1 MAIEVL
7 LVREGAKLG
16 AADSLS
22 AELIAG
28 IKAHETVTAT
38 IRRPRNPGH
47 HRKLWAL
54 LTAVFENQNSF
65 ATTEDMLS
73 AIKIATGLFDTGKTI
88 EGIPW
93 VSPRSIS
100 FTAMDQHSFEQWYEK
115 AIEVILTKIL
125 PNMQRPELDVRIHEI
140 LDGYNR

>member
-7 LVREGAKLG
+7 LIREGTKLG

-47 HRKLWAL
+47 HRKLFAL
-54 LTAVFENQNSF
+54 LKVVFEAQQTF
-65 ATTEDMLS
+65 ATIDQLLGALKLS
-73 AIKIATGLFDTGKTI
+73 IGLFDTGLTI
-88 EGIPW
+88 DKVPY
-93 VSPRSIS
+93 VVPRSIS
-100 FTAMDQHSFEQWYEK
+100 FTAMDQNQFTVVYDK
-115 AIEVILTKIL
+115 MVDVILTKIL
-125 PNMQRPELDVRIHEI
+125 PAVSRSDLEAQIHEI
-140 LDGYNR
+140 LDGYSR